1 MKDEEGGSMP
11 DVYTQEHIHQ
21 ALAGDPRV
29 NEPELRVT
37 VVAGRVVITGDV
49 PTEERKRAIPVVV
62 MELYPDVVVDDQT
75 TVVADFVPN
84 RPRTEE
90 IA

>member
-1 MKDEEGGSMP
+1 MP
-11 DVYTQEHIHQ
+11 DIYATEHVHQ
-21 ALAGDPRV
+21 ALASDPRV

-37 VVAGRVVITGDV
+37 IVAGRIVITGDV

-62 MELYPDVVVDDQT
+62 LELYPDAVVDDQT
-75 TVVADFVPN
+75 HVVAEFVPN

-90 IA
+90 IV

>member
-1 MKDEEGGSMP
+1 MP
-11 DVYTQEHIHQ
+11 DIYAMEHIHQ

-29 NEPELRVT
+29 NEPELRVN
-37 VVAGRVVITGDV
+37 VVAGRIVITGDV
-49 PTEERKRAIPVVV
+49 PTEERKRAIPRVVR
-62 MELYPDVVVDDQT
+62 ELYPDAVVEDQT
-75 TVVADFVPN
+75 NVVADFVPT